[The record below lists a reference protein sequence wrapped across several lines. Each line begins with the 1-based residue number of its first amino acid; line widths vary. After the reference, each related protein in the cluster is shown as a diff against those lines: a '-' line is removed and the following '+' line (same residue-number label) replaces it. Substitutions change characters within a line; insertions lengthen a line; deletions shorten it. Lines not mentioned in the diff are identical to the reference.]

1 MSASRGRHRRSG
13 GMKDRRWLVPLAAIG
28 VVVIVAVV
36 LAVVIL
42 PPRNSTNSD
51 SASSSAHHGSTT
63 QAIRTTSTTAST
75 TTSTTAPTTTS
86 TTAPLPATSSVV
98 VDVLNASGAT
108 GLAAQTA
115 AGLRQDGFGV
125 SGTGNASSN
134 IAAGGPSEIYYG
146 PDGLPAAHTLAAS
159 LNGPVSYIANSML
172 GDSNLILWVANAQ
185 LTVTATTG

>member
-1 MSASRGRHRRSG
+1 
-13 GMKDRRWLVPLAAIG
+13 MKDRRWLFPLAALG

-42 PPRNSTNSD
+42 SSRNSNNSGT
-51 SASSSAHHGSTT
+51 ATSAHHGTTT
-63 QAIRTTSTTAST
+63 QAIRETSTTAST
-75 TTSTTAPTTTS
+75 TTSTTASTTTS

-125 SGTGNASSN
+125 SGIGNASSN
-134 IAAGGPSEIYYG
+134 IAPGGPSQIYYG

-159 LNGPVSYIANSML
+159 LNGPVTYIANSML
-172 GDSNLILWVANAQ
+172 GGNNLILWIANAQ
-185 LTVTATTG
+185 LTVTTTTS

>member
-1 MSASRGRHRRSG
+1 M
-13 GMKDRRWLVPLAAIG
+13 PLAAIG
-28 VVVIVAVV
+28 VVIVAVV

-42 PPRNSTNSD
+42 SSRNSNNSGT
-51 SASSSAHHGSTT
+51 ATSAHHGTTT

-75 TTSTTAPTTTS
+75 TTSTTASTTTS

-125 SGTGNASSN
+125 SGIGNASSN
-134 IAAGGPSEIYYG
+134 IAAGGPSQIYYG

-159 LNGPVSYIANSML
+159 LNGPVTYIANSML
-172 GDSNLILWVANAQ
+172 GGNNLILWIANAQ
-185 LTVTATTG
+185 LTVTATTS

>member
-1 MSASRGRHRRSG
+1 MNASRGRHRRSG
-13 GMKDRRWLVPLAAIG
+13 GMKDRRWLFPLAALG

-42 PPRNSTNSD
+42 SSRNSNNSGT
-51 SASSSAHHGSTT
+51 ATSAHHGTTT
-63 QAIRTTSTTAST
+63 QAIRATSTTAST
-75 TTSTTAPTTTS
+75 TTSTTASTTTS

-125 SGTGNASSN
+125 SGIGNASSN
-134 IAAGGPSEIYYG
+134 IAAGGPSQIYYG

-159 LNGPVSYIANSML
+159 LNGPVTYIANSML
-172 GDSNLILWVANAQ
+172 GGNNLILWIANAQ
-185 LTVTATTG
+185 LTVTTTTS

>member
-1 MSASRGRHRRSG
+1 
-13 GMKDRRWLVPLAAIG
+13 MKDRRKLMPLAAIG

-42 PPRNSTNSD
+42 SSRNSKNSHSD

-75 TTSTTAPTTTS
+75 TTTTTASTTTTT
-86 TTAPLPATSSVV
+86 TVPLPATSSVV

-115 AGLRQDGFGV
+115 AGLRLDGFGV
-125 SGTGNASSN
+125 SGIGNASSN
-134 IAAGGPSEIYYG
+134 IAPGAPSQIYYG

-159 LNGPVSYIANSML
+159 LNGPVSYVADSAL
-172 GDSNLILWVANAQ
+172 GDNNLILWVANAQ
-185 LTVTATTG
+185 LTVTATTS

>member
-1 MSASRGRHRRSG
+1 
-13 GMKDRRWLVPLAAIG
+13 MKDRRWLFPLAALG

-42 PPRNSTNSD
+42 SSRNSNNSGT
-51 SASSSAHHGSTT
+51 ATSAHHATTT
-63 QAIRTTSTTAST
+63 QAIRATSTTAST
-75 TTSTTAPTTTS
+75 TTSTTASTTTS

-125 SGTGNASSN
+125 SGIGNASSN
-134 IAAGGPSEIYYG
+134 IAPGGPSQIYYG

-159 LNGPVSYIANSML
+159 LNGPVTYIANSML
-172 GDSNLILWVANAQ
+172 GGNNLILWIANAQ
-185 LTVTATTG
+185 LTVTTTTS

>member
-1 MSASRGRHRRSG
+1 
-13 GMKDRRWLVPLAAIG
+13 MKDRRWLMPLAAIG

-42 PPRNSTNSD
+42 PSRNSTKSD
-51 SASSSAHHGSTT
+51 SASTSAHHGSTT
-63 QAIRTTSTTAST
+63 QPIRTTST
-75 TTSTTAPTTTS
+75 TTSTTASTTTS

-125 SGTGNASSN
+125 SGIGNASSN
-134 IAAGGPSEIYYG
+134 IAPGGPSEIYYG
-146 PDGLPAAHTLAAS
+146 PDGLPAAHALAAS
-159 LNGPVSYIANSML
+159 LNGPVSYIADSML
-172 GDSNLILWVANAQ
+172 GDNNLILWVANAQ
-185 LTVTATTG
+185 LTVTATTT

>member
-1 MSASRGRHRRSG
+1 M
-13 GMKDRRWLVPLAAIG
+13 PLAAIG
-28 VVVIVAVV
+28 VVVVIVAVV

-42 PPRNSTNSD
+42 PSQNSTNSD

-75 TTSTTAPTTTS
+75 TASTTTSTTAPTTS
-86 TTAPLPATSSVV
+86 TTAPLPAASSVV

-125 SGTGNASSN
+125 SGIGNASSN
-134 IAAGGPSEIYYG
+134 IPAGGPSEIYYG
-146 PDGLPAAHTLAAS
+146 PDALPAAHTLAAS
-159 LNGPVSYIANSML
+159 LNGPVSYIADSML
-172 GDSNLILWVANAQ
+172 GDNNLILWVANAQ
-185 LTVTATTG
+185 LTVTATTS